1 MIKLKSILKEVG
13 EGTAKPY
20 KYSVEFEDDEEVK
33 YNFQT
38 DSGLKYEISLFQAP
52 RSRTNHRL
60 VVAFKT
66 QTGNY
71 EELTN
76 KGEQFRIMATV
87 VDAIKKYLVKAPKVS
102 DISFTPAKETGN
114 DDRRATLYKAYI
126 AKQLPGSEIRI
137 FSDGRYIVELPKK

>member
-1 MIKLKSILKEVG
+1 MIKLKDILKEVG

-20 KYSVEFEDDEEVK
+20 EYSVEFEDDQEVT
-33 YNFQT
+33 YNFKT
-38 DSGLKYEISLFQAP
+38 DSGLKYDLHLFQAP

-71 EELTN
+71 EDLTN

-102 DISFTPAKETGN
+102 DISFTPAKEAGN
-114 DDRRATLYKAYI
+114 DNRRANLYKAYI
-126 AKQLPGSEIRI
+126 TKQLPGSKVNIL
-137 FSDGRYIVELPKK
+137 SDGMYIVELPKK